1 MKPQNEIL
9 PVTRSKQQA
18 RASYDKLSR
27 WYDLLAGIAE
37 WKYKKA
43 GLSMLNAQPGEQLL
57 EIGFGTGACL
67 LPLAEAVGEDGAI
80 SGIDLS
86 SGMLAVAENKLIK
99 ANLSK
104 NVTLICGD
112 AAQLPYPD
120 GNFNALYSSFTLEL
134 FDTPEIPTVLA
145 ECLRVLRPDGRICIV
160 AMAKSPK
167 LNLITRLYEWTHRNF
182 ESYADC
188 RPIFAAKSLETAGF
202 KVQTIQQMSM
212 FGLPVDVVLGSK

>member
-1 MKPQNEIL
+1 MNLQNEIL
-9 PVTRSKQQA
+9 PVRRSKQQA
-18 RASYDKLSR
+18 QESYNRLSR

-37 WKYKKA
+37 WKYKEA
-43 GLSMLNAQPGEQLL
+43 GLSMLNAQSGEHIL

-86 SGMLAVAENKLIK
+86 PGMLAVADNKLIK
-99 ANLSK
+99 AGLSK
-104 NVTLICGD
+104 NVTLTCGD

-160 AMAKSPK
+160 SMAKRQK
-167 LNLITRLYEWTHRNF
+167 LNLITWLYEWTHRNF
-182 ESYADC
+182 ESFADC
-188 RPIFAAKSLETAGF
+188 RPIFVAKSLETGGF
-202 KVQTIQQMSM
+202 QVQATQQMSM
-212 FGLPVDVVLGSK
+212 FGLPVDVVLGTK